1 MIIKLGKLRIET
13 KSRTRRHREYLFDEI
28 MALRSEIIDIVLI
41 GEARNR
47 IPIKELK
54 IKARLIKKYSRR
66 LKLLSI

>member
-13 KSRTRRHREYLFDEI
+13 KSRTTRHREYLFDEI